1 MVKSA
6 IGYSP
11 IPLSVPYFGGSRAGA
26 QPVGPGIASAIEE
39 AYPVLSHLVSDG
51 VKSVPLTPVAAE
63 DLATRTAALD
73 EVGRRWLGATGFTA
87 EPGKVALLP
96 DKKGEIARVLIGLA
110 REDELWALAAL
121 PDTLPP
127 GTYRLDPQPA
137 APAATRL
144 ALGWALGCYA
154 FTRYKE
160 RKRGWADLVWPAKA
174 DRDLVERLARGIGM
188 ARDLINT
195 PSEHMGPTELAGA
208 VEDLAA
214 RHGARCRLIAGEA
227 LLAENYPTIHA
238 VGRASASPP
247 TLADLTWGDDAAPKV
262 TLVGKGVCF
271 DSGGLDL
278 KPAGGM
284 RLMKKDMG
292 GAATLIGLASAVMEA
307 GLPVRL
313 RLLVPAV
320 ENAVSGN
327 ALRPLDV
334 IRTRKGMTVEVGN
347 TDAEGRLILCDA
359 LAEADAEKPA
369 LLIDMATL
377 TGAARIALGPDL
389 PALFSPDEAL
399 AVDLLRAGEAVQDP
413 LWRLPLWSPYR
424 KMLNSGVA
432 DINNVSDSAFAGAI
446 TAALYL
452 QEFVAKQTIWAHI
465 DTYAWN
471 QSSRP
476 GRPEGGEPLALRALY
491 SLIDGRFGAK

>member
-1 MVKSA
+1 
-6 IGYSP
+6 
-11 IPLSVPYFGGSRAGA
+11 
-26 QPVGPGIASAIEE
+26 
-39 AYPVLSHLVSDG
+39 VLSHLVGDG
-51 VKSVPLTPVAAE
+51 VKSVPLTPVTAD
-63 DLATRTAALD
+63 DLAVRTAALD
-73 EVGRRWLGATGFTA
+73 EIGRRWLGATGFAA

-96 DKKGEIARVLIGLA
+96 DARGELARVLISVA
-110 REDELWALAAL
+110 PEDELWALAAL
-121 PDTLPP
+121 PDGLPP
-127 GTYRLDPQPA
+127 GTYRLEPEPA

-154 FTRYKE
+154 FTRYKA
-160 RKRGWADLVWPAKA
+160 RKRSFADLVWPAGA
-174 DRDLVERLARGIGM
+174 DRGLVERLARGIGR

-195 PSEHMGPTELAGA
+195 PTEHLGPTELAGA

-214 RHGARCRLIAGEA
+214 RHGARCRIIAGEA
-227 LLAENYPTIHA
+227 LLRENYPMIHA

-247 TLADLTWGDDAAPKV
+247 ALADLTWGDDAAPKV

-278 KPAGGM
+278 KPSGGM

-292 GAATLIGLASAVMEA
+292 GAATLMGLASAVMDA
-307 GLPVRL
+307 RLPVRL

-327 ALRPLDV
+327 AFRPLDV
-334 IRTRKGMTVEVGN
+334 IRTRKGTTVEIGN

-359 LAEADAEKPA
+359 LTEADAEKPT

-377 TGAARIALGPDL
+377 TGAARTALGPEL
-389 PALFSPDEAL
+389 PALFSQDEAL
-399 AVDLLRAGEAVQDP
+399 AADLLRAGEAVQDP
-413 LWRLPLWSPYR
+413 LWRLPLWPPYR
-424 KMLNSGVA
+424 KMLKSSVA
-432 DINNVSDSAFAGAI
+432 DINNVSDSPFAGAI

-452 QEFVAKQTIWAHI
+452 QEFVAKETSWAHI

-471 QSSRP
+471 LSSRP
-476 GRPEGGEPLALRALY
+476 GRPEGGEALALRALY
-491 SLIDGRFGAK
+491 RLIDSRFSGK